1 MIMDKK
7 IVDVVKAIED
17 IEQTLAKAWVDGN
30 QAAIDGILAAE
41 WSVTDGSGHLLTK
54 QQVMQETF
62 GSTDRRIE
70 RMVVDEVKVRVY
82 GEVAVATGRTQAT
95 GSYRGTSAS
104 VLLRFTDVFVLRDGR
119 WQAVVSHGSMVAP

>member
-1 MIMDKK
+1 MDKK

-95 GSYRGTSAS
+95 GSYQGTSAS